1 MHPKDLQPSSFDEP
15 VAGGA
20 AAPWRSEAFVTQDV
34 DEMIHHLNTQTHHR
48 VSKLV
53 PLQRGSSFSFTRVA
67 TNLGR
72 IELVQGRSTAI
83 HMEGEPTCLTIIVN
97 ETGRSLLRHRD
108 VELQS
113 DRGDTALVNLSNA
126 EGLFQTSPDGTRFVI
141 QLDRQHVIDHLA
153 VTAGPGT
160 LATKTPFGLDLST
173 PVATNFHRAV
183 NFIWHQRTPPS
194 ELLRA
199 AFDEILL
206 QGVVSLLTPALS
218 VDAPMRVAD
227 PGPTHL
233 KRACELIRANVAEPM
248 RIAEI
253 AAQLGISPR
262 HLQAGFR
269 QHLGTTPQRFLRDC
283 RLDEANR
290 RLSTAKPGLTATAIA
305 YDCGFGHL
313 GEFAQSYRLRFGESP
328 SETLRRSRHAS

>member
-1 MHPKDLQPSSFDEP
+1 MHPKDRQPSSFDEP
-15 VAGGA
+15 VGNGT

-34 DEMIHHLNTQTHHR
+34 DELIHHLNTKSHHR
-48 VSKLV
+48 VSRIT
-53 PLQRGSSFSFTRVA
+53 PLQRGCPFSFTRKKM
-67 TNLGR
+67 NLGR
-72 IELVQGRSTAI
+72 IELVQGRSAAM
-83 HMEGEPTCLTIIVN
+83 HMEGLPTCLTIIVT

-126 EGLFQTSPDGTRFVI
+126 EGLFQTSPDSTRFVI
-141 QLDRQHVIDHLA
+141 QLDRQHVADQLA
-153 VTAGPGT
+153 
-160 LATKTPFGLDLST
+160 ATEKPETPAVPAPFGLDLST
-173 PVATNFHRAV
+173 PVATSFHRAV
-183 NFIWHQRTPPS
+183 NFIWQQRTPPS

-218 VDAPMRVAD
+218 ANASKVVAD
-227 PGPTHL
+227 PGPVHL
-233 KRACELIRANVAEPM
+233 KRACELIRANVAEPV

-253 AAQLGISPR
+253 ATQLGISPR
-262 HLQAGFR
+262 HLQAAFR

-290 RLSTAKPGLTATAIA
+290 LLNTAKPGSTTTAIA